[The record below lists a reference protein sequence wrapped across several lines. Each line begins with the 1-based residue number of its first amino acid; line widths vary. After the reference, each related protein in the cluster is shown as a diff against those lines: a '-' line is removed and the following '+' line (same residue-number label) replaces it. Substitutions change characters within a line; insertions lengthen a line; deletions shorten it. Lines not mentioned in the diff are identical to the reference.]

1 MTLSKNTPKSKEH
14 QHKEEFSST
23 NGSNSQLTS
32 NGSNPK
38 FTSSKSSNQKIQ
50 PKPNSMLHPDLFHM
64 QGYTKPQNKGMEK
77 DLPTKW
83 RAKINK

>member
-1 MTLSKNTPKSKEH
+1 M
-14 QHKEEFSST
+14 
-23 NGSNSQLTS
+23 NGENSQLTS

-38 FTSSKSSNQKIQ
+38 FKSTKSTNQKIQ
-50 PKPNSMLHPDLFHM
+50 PKPKGMLHLDPFHM
-64 QGYTKPQNKGMEK
+64 QGYTKTQNKRKEK